1 MGSTANKT
9 WNKEEREAWEAK
21 IERTEEILYQARQEN
36 HEPELF
42 SVDFKTGEY
51 IKYDASNIKFFKPR
65 KPLVSKNQK
74 SKKKVA

>member
-1 MGSTANKT
+1 MGSTAIKT
-9 WNKEEREAWEAK
+9 WSKEKCEAWEIK
-21 IERTEEILYQARQEN
+21 IGITEEILYQARQEN

-42 SVDFKTGEY
+42 SVDFKTGKY